1 MVKILDSTNKKEKRE
16 NENEESFMTKNK
28 TKVKSYFKKIL
39 RPDNHS
45 NIINSNY
52 GKLQHK

>member
-16 NENEESFMTKNK
+16 KKTNEESFMTKNK
-28 TKVKSYFKKIL
+28 TRVKSYFKKIL

-52 GKLQHK
+52 GK